1 MNALFLSFLAGL
13 LTTLSPCVLPLL
25 PLILAGAAA
34 RSRFGPLVLIGS
46 LVLTSAALGL
56 GLATLAR
63 GASFDPEIIRKI
75 GAALLALMG
84 LVLLVPALQT
94 PLSRIMAPLSGW
106 ASRMATR
113 ADGHGLAGQAAVGA
127 LTGLIWS
134 PCAGPTLGAAIG
146 LVVQARTFALGAT
159 EMLIFSVGAATPML
173 LLAYGARAGVA
184 RRRGWLTRFARP
196 FKTAAALGFLAIGL
210 LTLTGMDRRLEALLV
225 QVSPAWLTDF
235 STRL

>member
-1 MNALFLSFLAGL
+1 M
-13 LTTLSPCVLPLL
+13 
-25 PLILAGAAA
+25 
-34 RSRFGPLVLIGS
+34 LIGS

-63 GASFDPEIIRKI
+63 GAAFDPGIIRKV

-84 LVLLVPALQT
+84 LVLLVPAFQA
-94 PLSRIMAPLSGW
+94 PLSRIMGPLTSW
-106 ASRMATR
+106 ASRLATQ

-159 EMLIFSVGAATPML
+159 EMLMFSVGAATPML
-173 LLAYGARAGVA
+173 LLAHGARAGVA
-184 RRRGWLTRFARP
+184 RRRGWLMTFARP
-196 FKTAAALGFLAIGL
+196 FKIAAALAFLFIGV
-210 LTLTGMDRRLEALLV
+210 LTLTGFDRRLEALLV
-225 QVSPAWLTDF
+225 RVSPAWLTDF